1 MVNMLKKAF
10 KNVIILA
17 LAVIMLATVFACTIT
32 GETEDD
38 RSGGESV
45 ISSVDLPVFS
55 VFLYDNNECFE
66 IEGDNKVEVRQGEDA
81 KFVLKMKNDY
91 FVQSV
96 TARSGTAD
104 AEIVNGTDKTTIIIK
119 NVRYRLSLTAE
130 CLIATTHIA
139 YYANGGEYI
148 DGSDNDKPYTVGYEL
163 KSIFRPNTEIGTDR
177 IKRDGYVLL
186 GWNTKEDGSGEHIGL
201 GSRATVEKG
210 KTLDLYA
217 EWIKETGDEQ
227 FTFKKYAVGYTVT
240 GYSGSDEV
248 VVIPKKYMGL
258 SVDTVARN
266 VFLNDDKLKTVVFSE
281 NIKVI
286 ADGVFNNCSVED
298 VYFYDN
304 IEYVSDNSFINCP
317 KFTTVHVNAIE
328 PPRYGKNIYA
338 EYNFADKYDL
348 LILNK
353 DVDKVVL
360 FGGSGTFMSV
370 DAKAIETELKNN
382 GIDKMCLNMAVNG
395 WFNGPAQFDMISPY
409 LKERD
414 VFLHIP
420 ETSSPFSVCY
430 YTSMTPEN
438 PKFSYNKLR
447 LYYCLEANYDL
458 ISLINMR
465 HVTDFFDGFTLYN
478 EERAEKEPTSY
489 TDYKTGIYIGGEY
502 YENDLAYMDDHG
514 SWAFIRPRGYTI
526 SLGEADVVPEYISDA
541 NALARLN
548 GYYDDFAA
556 RGIKVCLATAP
567 VNADTLAERLENP
580 EAFDEVSEG
589 GELYYGRPQEIPAPD
604 YESLEVWVATYEQV
618 MTANLHG
625 VVILPLS
632 RTLYHDDDYFEPDYH
647 LADPASAVYTED
659 LANGLIAALK

>member
-1 MVNMLKKAF
+1 MLKKVF
-10 KNVIILA
+10 ENV
-17 LAVIMLATVFACTIT
+17 TVFALAIIIFAASFACAKT
-32 GETEDD
+32 GEGEE
-38 RSGGESV
+38 GGD
-45 ISSVDLPVFS
+45 DLPSFS
-55 VFLYDNNECFE
+55 VLLYGNDECFD
-66 IEGDNKVEVRQGEDA
+66 IEGDNKVEVRRGDDA

-96 TARSGTAD
+96 TASSGTID
-104 AEIVNGTDKTTIIIK
+104 AEIINGTDKTTIVVR
-119 NVRYRLSLTAE
+119 NVRYRLSLTAN
-130 CLIATTHIA
+130 CLLATTHID
-139 YYANGGEYI
+139 YHANGGEFI

-217 EWIKETGDEQ
+217 EWIKENGVED

-240 GYSGSDEV
+240 SYSGDDETV
-248 VVIPKKYMGL
+248 VVPKKYMGRD
-258 SVDTVARN
+258 VDTVARG
-266 VFLNDDKLKTVVFSE
+266 VFSNNDKLKTVVFSE
-281 NIKVI
+281 NIKVV
-286 ADGVFNNCSVED
+286 ADGVFENCSVKEI
-298 VYFYDN
+298 YFYDN
-304 IEYVSDNSFINCP
+304 IEYISDNSFVNC
-317 KFTTVHVNAIE
+317 KNFTTVHVNAIE

-353 DVDKVVL
+353 NVDKVVL

-370 DAKAIETELKNN
+370 DARAMENDLIDG
-382 GIDKMCLNMAVNG
+382 GINKTCLNMAVNG
-395 WFNGPAQFDMISPY
+395 WFNGPAQLDMISPY
-409 LKERD
+409 LKNGD

-458 ISLINMR
+458 ISLINIK

-478 EERAEKEPTSY
+478 EERAEKDPTSY

-502 YENDLAYMDDHG
+502 YENDLAYMDDRG
-514 SWAFIRPRGYTI
+514 SWAFFRPKGHTM
-526 SLGEADVVPEYISDA
+526 SLGEADIVPEYISDA

-548 GYYDDFAA
+548 AYYDDFSA
-556 RGIKVCLATAP
+556 RGVKVCLSTAA
-567 VNADTLAERLENP
+567 VNADTLLERLENP
-580 EAFDEVSEG
+580 GQFDEVSEG

-604 YESLEVWVATYEQV
+604 YESLEVWVATYERA

-647 LADPASAVYTED
+647 LADPASAVYTGD
-659 LANGLIAALK
+659 LAKGLIGVLGGK